1 MIEMSLNRNKELS
14 LIAKEFC
21 RNLRLNQTNFEKSIW
36 GIVRNRKLLG
46 RKFLRQHP
54 IFYDLLG
61 KESFYISDF
70 YCHELKLVIEIDGKI
85 HDYNKENDK
94 QRDLI
99 MGLLGLNVLRFKS
112 DEIEDSSSNV
122 IKKIEN
128 SIIEL
133 DNKLT
138 HPKSLS

>member
-1 MIEMSLNRNKELS
+1 MSLNRKKELS

-21 RNLRLNQTNFEKSIW
+21 RNLRANQTDFEVAFW
-36 GIVRNRKLLG
+36 EIVRNRELLG
-46 RKFLRQHP
+46 KKFLRQHP

-61 KESFYISDF
+61 KEFFYISDF
-70 YCHELKLVIEIDGKI
+70 YCHEFKLVIEIDGKF

-94 QRDLI
+94 QKDMI
-99 MGLLGLNVLRFKS
+99 MKLLGLNVLRFKNE
-112 DEIEDSSSNV
+112 EIENSSSNV
-122 IKKIEN
+122 MKKIEN
-128 SIIEL
+128 YILVL

>member
-1 MIEMSLNRNKELS
+1 MIEMSLNRKKELS

-99 MGLLGLNVLRFKS
+99 MGLLGLNVLRFKN